1 MEKKEIYDEL
11 ILLKKRNDLLI
22 GRIDDTMRSFQ

>member
-22 GRIDDTMRSFQ
+22 GRIYDTMRSFQ